1 MAKISHPNFVDTIN
15 DILVEAKKREVIL
28 LESKNKTWLGNS
40 LTINDKDLVN
50 FGTCGYLGLETHPK
64 VIEKSMEY
72 AQKFGTQFSISRSYV
87 ISQQNKLLE
96 HLLSQI
102 FNHKPVIVYTST
114 TLTHISI
121 LPIVVGQNDAIILD
135 QQSHISIQNAAQLM
149 APKGIPIEIIR
160 HSSMEMLEHKLKS
173 LYDKHDKIW
182 YMIDGVYSMYGDIAP
197 IEEINALMQKYP
209 KLYLYVDDAH
219 GMSWYGKNGCGRIFE
234 QCELNERTIYVST
247 LAKGFGTMGG
257 LVVFPNN
264 EWYSKVSMHGGP
276 LAYSHPI
283 PPPMMGASIASAEI
297 HLSSEIYD
305 LQNSLKEKL
314 EYAKSLFE
322 HNKLP
327 LISNPETPIF
337 FVGTGQPTVGYN
349 LNNKI
354 INDGY
359 YVNIGLFPAVP
370 IKNTGLRFT
379 INNHLTKQEI
389 KNFVDSLHYHYPK
402 ALSEEGKTM
411 NDVLRAFKLP
421 LIEEAKQQIEESHIY
436 LTEYK
441 SISEID
447 KELWNSYFLN
457 KSNFDWDA
465 LLLLENAFSE
475 NEKPE
480 DNWEFYYIIIKDE
493 KNEVVLATF
502 FTKAIYK
509 DDMLSPANV
518 SVQIESERILNPY
531 YLCSE
536 TLSMGSL
543 FTEGEHLFY
552 DKTHIKATD
561 AFKKMMDWVLKKQEQ
576 VNANTL
582 IMRDF
587 DKTDTFFSGAFHEEG
602 FFKLDMP
609 NSNVIDI
616 SNYNTIEELISNL
629 SAKNKKNYKQEVHRY
644 IDTFE
649 IEFNNNIQNLNIDYF
664 YDLYLNVTMRNQSL
678 NIFPYPKKLI
688 ELICTN
694 PNWEIMY
701 LYIKT
706 DSNTKE
712 LVAIC
717 FSHISNT
724 SYNPTFLGINYNIGT
739 ELKVYKQ
746 LLYQTTKRAIM
757 LGKKMMHLGLSADT
771 DKKKIGAKQL
781 EKSAYISVKDNFN
794 MEILNNIF
802 TLQSKHL

>member
-28 LESKNKTWLGNS
+28 LESKNETWLGNY
-40 LTINDKDLVN
+40 LTINDRDLVN

-64 VIEKSMEY
+64 IISKSIEY
-72 AQKFGTQFSISRSYV
+72 TQKFGTQFSISRSYV
-87 ISQQNKLLE
+87 ISQQNKYLE
-96 HLLSQI
+96 ELLSQI
-102 FNHKPVIVYTST
+102 FNNKPVIVFTST

-149 APKGIPIEIIR
+149 APKGVPIEIIR
-160 HSSMEMLEHKLKS
+160 HSNMEMLEYKLKS
-173 LYDKHDKIW
+173 YYDKCERIW

-209 KLYLYVDDAH
+209 KLHLYVDDAH
-219 GMSWYGKNGCGRIFE
+219 GMSWSGKNGCGRIFE

-257 LVVFPNN
+257 MVVFPNN
-264 EWYSKVSMHGGP
+264 SWYAKVNMHGGP

-297 HLSSEIYD
+297 HLSSEIYE
-305 LQNSLKEKL
+305 LQNSLKSKL

-322 HNKLP
+322 NSSLP

-349 LNNKI
+349 LNSKI

-389 KNFVDSLHYHYPK
+389 KNFIDSLHYHYPK
-402 ALSEEGKTM
+402 ALAEEGKTM

-421 LIEEAKQQIEESHIY
+421 LIEETKQYIQTSSIELS
-436 LTEYK
+436 EYK
-441 SISEID
+441 SITEID
-447 KELWNSYFLN
+447 KEIWNSCFLN
-457 KSNFDWDA
+457 KGNFDWDA
-465 LLLLENAFSE
+465 LLLIEKAFKE

-480 DNWEFYYIIIKDE
+480 DNWEFYYIIVKDE
-493 KNEVVLATF
+493 KNETVLATF
-502 FTKAIYK
+502 FTKAIFK

-518 SVQIESERILNPY
+518 SEQVEIERLLNPY
-531 YLCSE
+531 YLCSQ
-536 TLSMGSL
+536 TLSMGCL

-552 DKTHIKATD
+552 NTKHIQAKN
-561 AFKKMMDWVLKKQEQ
+561 AFKHMMDWAIEKQEQ
-576 VNANTL
+576 SNANTL

-587 DKTDTFFSGAFHEEG
+587 DKTDSFFSGAFHEEG

-616 SNYNTIEELISNL
+616 SNFNTIEDLISNL
-629 SAKNKKNYKQEVHRY
+629 SAKNKKNYKQEVFKY
-644 IDTFE
+644 LPSFN
-649 IEFNNNIQNLNIDYF
+649 IEFKDDINSITINKY
-664 YDLYLNVTMRNQSL
+664 YEMYLNVANRNKSL

-688 ELICTN
+688 EQICTN
-694 PNWEIMY
+694 PNWETMFV
-701 LYIKT
+701 YIHT
-706 DSNTKE
+706 SHTTKE
-712 LVAIC
+712 LAAVC
-717 FSHISNT
+717 FSHVSDT
-724 SYNPTFLGINYNIGT
+724 SYNPVFLGIDYTIGT
-739 ELKVYKQ
+739 DLKVYKQ
-746 LLYQTTKRAIM
+746 LLYQITKRAIE
-757 LGKKMMHLGLSADT
+757 LRKKIVHLGLSADT
-771 DKKKIGAKQL
+771 DKKKIGAQQL
-781 EKSAYISVKDNFN
+781 AKSAYISVKDNFN

-802 TLQSKHL
+802 TLQIKK

>member
-15 DILVEAKKREVIL
+15 DVLLEAKKREVIL
-28 LESKNKTWLGNS
+28 LESTNKKWVGNS
-40 LTINDKDLVN
+40 LTINNKDLVN

-64 VIEKSMEY
+64 IIAKSIEY

-96 HLLSQI
+96 NLLSQI
-102 FNHKPVIVYTST
+102 FNNKPVIVFTST
-114 TLTHISI
+114 TLTHIGI

-149 APKGIPIEIIR
+149 APRGLPIEIIR
-160 HSSMEMLEHKLKS
+160 HSNMEMLEYKLKS
-173 LYDKHDKIW
+173 YYDKCDKIW
-182 YMIDGVYSMYGDIAP
+182 YMVDGVYSMYGDIAP

-209 KLYLYVDDAH
+209 KLHLYVDDAH

-234 QCELNERTIYVST
+234 QCELNEKTIYVST

-257 LVVFPNN
+257 LVVFPNDS
-264 EWYSKVSMHGGP
+264 WYKKVIMHGGP

-305 LQNSLKEKL
+305 LQQSLKDKL
-314 EYAKSLFE
+314 DFAKSIFE
-322 HNKLP
+322 NSKLP

-379 INNHLTKQEI
+379 INNHLTKEEI
-389 KNFVDSLHYHYPK
+389 KNFIDSLHYHYPK

-421 LIEEAKQQIEESHIY
+421 LIGDTMQYREQSSIH
-436 LTEYK
+436 LTEYE
-441 SISEID
+441 SISKID
-447 KELWNSYFLN
+447 KDLWDTYFLN
-457 KSNFDWDA
+457 KGNFDWDA
-465 LLLLENAFSE
+465 LLLIETAFKD
-475 NEKPE
+475 NEKQE
-480 DNWEFYYIIIKDE
+480 DNWEFYYIIIQDE
-493 KNEVVLATF
+493 KNEVILATF
-502 FTKAIYK
+502 FTKAIFK
-509 DDMLSPANV
+509 DDMLSTANI
-518 SVQIESERILNPY
+518 SMQIEVERIVNPY
-531 YLCSE
+531 YLCSQ
-536 TLSMGSL
+536 TLSMGCL

-552 DKTHIKATD
+552 NKVHPQAEKAL
-561 AFKKMMDWVLKKQEQ
+561 KKMMDWVLAKQEQ
-576 VNANTL
+576 VNANAL

-587 DKTDTFFSGAFHEEG
+587 EKTDQFFSGKFHEEG

-616 SNYNTIEELISNL
+616 SGYNTIEDLISNL
-629 SAKNKKNYKQEVHRY
+629 SAKNKKNYKQEVQKHSLEFEVEFEKSIDSSK
-644 IDTFE
+644 IDTYY
-649 IEFNNNIQNLNIDYF
+649 N
-664 YDLYLNVTMRNQSL
+664 LYLNVTQRNQSL

-688 ELICTN
+688 KLISKSSS
-694 PNWEIMY
+694 WETIG

-706 DSNTKE
+706 DSSPKE
-712 LVAIC
+712 LIAIC
-717 FSHISNT
+717 FCHLSNT
-724 SYNPTFLGINYNIGT
+724 SYNPIFLGINYTIDT
-739 ELKVYKQ
+739 DLKVYKQ
-746 LLYQTTKRAIM
+746 LLYQIAKRAIV
-757 LGKKMMHLGLSADT
+757 LGKKTVHLGLSADT

-781 EKSAYISVKDNFN
+781 AKSAYISVKDNFN

-802 TLQSKHL
+802 TLQI

>member
-28 LESKNKTWLGNS
+28 LESKNKTWQGNS
-40 LTINDKDLVN
+40 LSINDKDLVN

-64 VIEKSMEY
+64 IIEKSMEY
-72 AQKFGTQFSISRSYV
+72 AQRFGTQFSISRSYV

-96 HLLSQI
+96 NLLSEI
-102 FNHKPVIVYTST
+102 FNHKPVIVFTST

-160 HSSMEMLEHKLKS
+160 HSNLEMLEYKLKS
-173 LYDKHDKIW
+173 YYDKHEKIW

-197 IEEINALMQKYP
+197 IEEINALMEKYP
-209 KLYLYVDDAH
+209 KLHLYVDDAH

-257 LVVFPNN
+257 LVVFPN
-264 EWYSKVSMHGGP
+264 ESWYAKVKMHGGP

-305 LQNSLKEKL
+305 LQNSLKDKL

-322 HNKLP
+322 HSTLP

-349 LNNKI
+349 LNSKI

-379 INNHLTKQEI
+379 INNHLSKQEI
-389 KNFVDSLHYHYPK
+389 KSFIDALHYHYPK

-411 NDVLRAFKLP
+411 NDVRRAFKLT
-421 LIEEAKQQIEESHIY
+421 LIDETKQLENNSSIHLS
-436 LTEYK
+436 EYK
-441 SISEID
+441 SITEID
-447 KELWNSYFLN
+447 KQLWNGHFEN
-457 KSNFDWDA
+457 RGNFDWDA
-465 LLLLENAFSE
+465 LLLMENAFKE
-475 NEKPE
+475 NENPE
-480 DNWEFYYIIIKDE
+480 DNWEFYYIVIKDD
-493 KNEVVLATF
+493 KNEVVLASF
-502 FTKAIYK
+502 FTNAIYK
-509 DDMLSPANV
+509 DDMLSPENV
-518 SVQIESERILNPY
+518 SNQVEIERLLNPY
-531 YLCSE
+531 YLCSQ
-536 TLSMGSL
+536 TLSMGCL

-552 DKTHIKATD
+552 NNNHHQSKLALKT
-561 AFKKMMDWVLKKQEQ
+561 MMDWVLKKQEEL
-576 VNANTL
+576 NANAL

-587 DKTDTFFSGAFHEEG
+587 DKSDTFFSGLFHEEG

-616 SNYNTIEELISNL
+616 SSYQTIDDLISNL
-629 SAKNKKNYKQEVHRY
+629 SAKNRKNYKQEVQKHSES
-644 IDTFE
+644 FE
-649 IEFNNNIQNLNIDYF
+649 VDFKKETDSTNINHY
-664 YDLYLNVTMRNQSL
+664 YEMYLNVANRNKSL
-678 NIFPYPKKLI
+678 NIFPYPKKLV
-688 ELICTN
+688 ELICVN
-694 PNWEIMY
+694 PYWETMCI
-701 LYIKT
+701 YIKT
-706 DSNTKE
+706 SDSKKE
-712 LVAIC
+712 LVAVC
-717 FSHISNT
+717 FSHVSNT
-724 SYNPTFLGINYNIGT
+724 TYNPTFLGINYSIGQD
-739 ELKVYKQ
+739 LKVYKQ
-746 LLYQTTKRAIM
+746 LLYQVTKRAIQ
-757 LGKKMMHLGLSADT
+757 LGKQTMHLGLSADT
-771 DKKKIGAKQL
+771 DKKKIGAIQL

-802 TLQSKHL
+802 T